1 MWSGS
6 DGSAPRRR
14 LEPPPLAPYPIGSTP
29 PACAA
34 GAGRVEHGLGLR
46 RPWWGGRGVEMNW
59 FTGLMVYVILW
70 WLVWFVML
78 PIGVKVPDEVEK
90 GHAPSAP
97 ANPNL

>member
-1 MWSGS
+1 
-6 DGSAPRRR
+6 
-14 LEPPPLAPYPIGSTP
+14 
-29 PACAA
+29 
-34 GAGRVEHGLGLR
+34 
-46 RPWWGGRGVEMNW
+46 MNW

-97 ANPNL
+97 ANPNLGIKFAATTLISGALWGVVYLVIAAEVISFRPA

>member
-1 MWSGS
+1 
-6 DGSAPRRR
+6 
-14 LEPPPLAPYPIGSTP
+14 
-29 PACAA
+29 
-34 GAGRVEHGLGLR
+34 
-46 RPWWGGRGVEMNW
+46 MNW

-97 ANPNL
+97 ANPNLGIKSAATTLISGALWGVVYLVIAAEVVSFRPS